1 MATQEQI
8 RKAIERASATLG
20 ARPGAGRVTK
30 SGTVEWLDGLSCVA
44 SEGGFSVTCDMPS
57 AMGGDD
63 GGPGPGHL
71 SRAALGVCQT
81 MSLVVAFARNGVAFS
96 SLRVTVEVDMDVA
109 GGLGVEGALK
119 GYTAVRCVVDLESD
133 ADRTVIDHAMDEAWR
148 NSQIGNVFSRPVP
161 LSSELRLNRARA
173 SEA

>member
-1 MATQEQI
+1 
-8 RKAIERASATLG
+8 
-20 ARPGAGRVTK
+20 
-30 SGTVEWLDGLSCVA
+30 
-44 SEGGFSVTCDMPS
+44 
-57 AMGGDD
+57 
-63 GGPGPGHL
+63 
-71 SRAALGVCQT
+71 

-96 SLRVTVEVDMDVA
+96 SLRVTVEVDLDVA
-109 GGLGVEGALK
+109 GGLGVEGAPK